1 HANCS
6 AGQGRHPTWTEGLM
20 VFLYTFL
27 VSLLGLTRV
36 LLQRRATSLEKK
48 HSRVADRADQ
58 LAREPVYKGGSN
70 TKLDPYLIA
79 KRQYELG
86 QLVQQRDRLEE
97 RYDVWQHRADK
108 VQKLGQAV
116 RSWQGKK
123 LPYTLGVLDV
133 AGVLYLIDYL
143 GVGAYVNPRYL
154 VQLITSLLSNG

>member
-1 HANCS
+1 
-6 AGQGRHPTWTEGLM
+6 M

-48 HSRVADRADQ
+48 HSRVAHRAAE

-70 TKLDPYLIA
+70 SKLDPYLIA

-86 QLVQQRDRLEE
+86 QLVQQRDRLEV
-97 RYDVWQHRADK
+97 RYDIWQHRADK
-108 VQKLGQAV
+108 VQKLSQAI
-116 RSWQGKK
+116 RGWQGKK

-133 AGVLYLIDYL
+133 SGALYLIDYL
-143 GVGAYVNPRYL
+143 GVGEYVNPRHL
-154 VQLITSLLSNG
+154 VQLLTSLIPNG